1 MAEIAF
7 PTIADVNETLSNVKK
22 LVEDRNA
29 LINFYFGDDI
39 YKDFLLAER
48 LQDIAEADRRDDRT
62 TVSNVNLDQTDVYQ
76 EASTFKRFS
85 NFLNPGDLRDVD
97 LDPITPGIMGAA
109 ERAARDAKD
118 KKVRS
123 ADEEKNWQRWIDN
136 AINRSRGG
144 GSTSAGGGGGGSNPS
159 TTRQA
164 SGGLISGTSALMPP
178 VPSVSAA
185 PAGAAP
191 GGSQVESLKEAGFTD
206 YSKNISEKLDE
217 SLDIDGSLKKALAS
231 AVALPL
237 RSVASGLMDLMA
249 SLPIH
254 TKEQLDAVSQNI
266 NYLSNVFGL
275 PKPQLQNAPSSSSEL
290 SLRGG
295 NQTTTNIN
303 NNQTTSGSAASS
315 AGSPA
320 APLVTG
326 ANGQQLTGT
335 PGSMA
340 QPATSNTGQPST
352 TQYGPGSYQ
361 SVLGNGG
368 VISGTGGGILSEV
381 SRAPDSL
388 KSSFTF
394 NPSMS
399 FGGDMMKSSSF
410 NTSLG
415 LGLQNMSSNS
425 FGTNAPEFI
434 SKIVSLYNNPSF
446 TENVSSIADRNPD
459 LLDLT
464 NQLEMDIIASQ
475 EEKTKFEV
483 QSFAQ
488 ATQISSPSAATSSP
502 SYDTD
507 SDAEVE
513 LSVSPFFDVYARTSQ
528 FA

>member
-144 GSTSAGGGGGGSNPS
+144 GSTPGGGGGGGSNPS

-178 VPSVSAA
+178 VSSVSAA

-275 PKPQLQNAPSSSSEL
+275 PKPQLQNAPSSSSQL
-290 SLRGG
+290 SLRGD

-303 NNQTTSGSAASS
+303 NNQTTSGSAAS
-315 AGSPA
+315 AAAAA

-326 ANGQQLTGT
+326 TNGQQLTET
-335 PGSMA
+335 PGSTA
-340 QPATSNTGQPST
+340 PPATSNTGQPPRA
-352 TQYGPGSYQ
+352 QYGPEAY
-361 SVLGNGG
+361 VNFLANGG

-415 LGLQNMSSNS
+415 FGLQNMSSNS

-502 SYDTD
+502 SYDTE